1 MYKSELNELGYKF
14 WFSVLVNHYVRSGR
28 AENPDQKVT
37 KLFFSSSPTL
47 LINKLERSPLGVAS
61 QPSLIFHSINRV
73 LVPYSPHFIFFVT
86 YKSIQ

>member
-37 KLFFSSSPTL
+37 KANISQYMKGSGTVFTTL
-47 LINKLERSPLGVAS
+47 
-61 QPSLIFHSINRV
+61 
-73 LVPYSPHFIFFVT
+73 HFLRNLQIDPI
-86 YKSIQ
+86 S

>member
-37 KLFFSSSPTL
+37 KRFFL
-47 LINKLERSPLGVAS
+47 HRRRKDKLERSPLAWLL
-61 QPSLIFHSINRV
+61 SLG
-73 LVPYSPHFIFFVT
+73 
-86 YKSIQ
+86 